1 MHISQSKTYW
11 PYSKDTMVQLEAK
24 TDEGKAVIERFGS
37 FWTVKPKPKSL
48 QEPMMS
54 EVMEGWLYIR
64 SMLLQY
70 RFVHVLHDRHFDVVF
85 INKDRVA
92 NNSSMQPLKGK
103 THAR

>member
-1 MHISQSKTYW
+1 MT
-11 PYSKDTMVQLEAK
+11 
-24 TDEGKAVIERFGS
+24 
-37 FWTVKPKPKSL
+37 
-48 QEPMMS
+48 

-92 NNSSMQPLKGK
+92 SNSSIEPLKGK